1 MEDLSIVLRLIFGIC
16 FMILLVSRIFC
27 WYIFYDHR
35 IKGQFLVGELF
46 YCIPTWSLNIDDI
59 TYVERHSWNSSSKI
73 FKQYMGTRN
82 RFRRYCLI
90 IETKRGFV
98 FPLMIVPDNADEFVA
113 NLRKVKPGIG
123 YYVYE

>member
-16 FMILLVSRIFC
+16 FMVLLVSRIFC

-46 YCIPTWSLNIDDI
+46 YCIPTWSLKIDDI